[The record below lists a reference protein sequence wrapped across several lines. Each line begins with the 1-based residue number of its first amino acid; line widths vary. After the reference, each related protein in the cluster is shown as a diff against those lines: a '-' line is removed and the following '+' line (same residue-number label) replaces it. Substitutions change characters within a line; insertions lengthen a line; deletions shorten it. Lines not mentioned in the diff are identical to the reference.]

1 MIISANAKFTPICS
15 ETKVRQLRS
24 SDMSS
29 HKILTYFIGI
39 VEDIQSVE
47 IECLRWPRPFGL
59 EKIAL
64 CKRRQSK
71 KKRFPTHY
79 PLSFPL
85 FLSITRAKKL
95 QSFGAVHQGFLI
107 TCSCFYLFFLSL
119 YYRTCAECLSW
130 VYLLLPESLQCYEGP
145 WLLNTST

>member
-1 MIISANAKFTPICS
+1 MHCGRHLLSRNRMS
-15 ETKVRQLRS
+15 KVTQVLRVGTIHSVFRS
-24 SDMSS
+24 SFLSPKDCPLQ
-29 HKILTYFIGI
+29 KATI
-39 VEDIQSVE
+39 
-47 IECLRWPRPFGL
+47 
-59 EKIAL
+59 
-64 CKRRQSK
+64 K

-119 YYRTCAECLSW
+119 YYRTYVLNACHECTFYCLSLFN
-130 VYLLLPESLQCYEGP
+130 VTKGLGSLIP
-145 WLLNTST
+145 AHSHSHTSDFLHL